1 VAISY
6 LSPEESIHL
15 DEKKEKDN
23 KKEVCDKESNKDNLQ
38 NSREE
43 EQKEK

>member
-15 DEKKEKDN
+15 DEKKKKEN
-23 KKEVCDKESNKDNLQ
+23 KEEVCDAGRNKDNLQ
-38 NSREE
+38 NSGEG
-43 EQKEK
+43 EQKQK